1 MNGGKG
7 CGTMIG
13 RVKQSISHIFPLCNT
28 CIACV
33 WMDAFAV
40 QDNVQAL
47 SLDGFSLDLQIMLL
61 ESIPL
66 FFLVIHFAVYFLKDA

>member
-1 MNGGKG
+1 
-7 CGTMIG
+7 
-13 RVKQSISHIFPLCNT
+13 
-28 CIACV
+28 
-33 WMDAFAV
+33 MDAFAV